1 MHSPHTSK
9 ISSAKKLEVNKFEF
23 LKIVQV
29 QVHKKF
35 GSESVK
41 KVFKMWV

>member
-9 ISSAKKLEVNKFEF
+9 ISSAKKLEANKLEIIKN
-23 LKIVQV
+23 LQV
-29 QVHKKF
+29 QVHKKL

-41 KVFKMWV
+41 NVFKTWV